1 MSELTTTPESKRD
14 FLSQPVLAAMSI
26 DWEKTIYIAFIILA
40 IVTRFWNLGARVM
53 SHDESLHTQFSYQF
67 YDGQGFSHTPLMHG
81 PLLFHITAVS
91 YWLFGDNDFASR
103 VPIAL
108 LSVML
113 VAIPYFLRR
122 WLGREGAIVTSFIFL
137 ISPYLTYY
145 GRYIRHDTPVILW
158 ALIIF
163 IAIMFY
169 LREQKDKYL
178 WWFAASMALMFA
190 TKEVSF
196 IYVAIFGS
204 FLVIRL
210 LTHIGFSDWLR
221 PMLPKL
227 RTPVIVLVL
236 GILMIGGGFIGH
248 RLVPDGQAAVSDEA
262 DGSVEPFA
270 VDPNPTETAV
280 TEETIPPLEQTLR
293 WVMVVGV
300 GVLGAGLFMMAN
312 TARSRLDQYPEF
324 DFIVLFT
331 SIVLPMASPLL
342 VSMLGWD
349 PRDYTINTCMVE
361 GQEAM
366 SAIQLFIGRAT
377 NSVCV
382 SSFLES
388 GMVRTGAFL
397 LITLIIGV
405 LLGLWWNWQRY
416 AVIAAIFHTIF
427 FVLYTSVFT
436 NLPGWTSGMIGSLG
450 YWLEQQGVQR
460 GNQPEFYYFIVVPL
474 YEFLSLIFALAAIRL
489 WTKKQRLNSI
499 LGYWLGL
506 IVLSL
511 LGYSLGN
518 WFFNRLNE
526 LGAEP
531 NTFYGL
537 LIASFIFGIGVLVWF
552 FLIRNRLLNTQ
563 NESALIDYLTPY
575 LDEAGLE
582 HLCNR
587 LDVDPDELAG
597 VTTEERIT
605 DLVLFYSEDGRFS
618 KLITSLRSNWSKL
631 MAASAFSDNA
641 PHKFDFT
648 QQRTILPLLNI
659 DEMIGFIPFIVW
671 WLILT
676 WVAYTAAGE
685 KMPWLSTHFVIPM
698 AILSGWYFQEKI
710 KEAGG
715 LRPLFTKPHLLY
727 LTITIVGIVAAAMA
741 LGPLLLGQVQFGN
754 QSQQNLAQ
762 VGRFLGGLL
771 TVGVLFYFRQ
781 QLQAGMSRV
790 GSSTLTALG
799 VFVVLSLLTIRFT
812 YMANFQNADY
822 VTEFMVYAHG
832 APAAKSVVM
841 KQVEELSMRLN
852 GDKTMQVAFGG
863 SGVAWPFTW
872 YLRDYPNRNY
882 FAETP
887 AANLSEFPIV
897 IVGRSQMENVDRLLR
912 NTHEYTTHTYLWWPM
927 EDYRQI
933 TWNAILGDP
942 KVEPNQRHG
951 LGNAAVRQALWDI
964 FFYRDY
970 TAYSQVFGN
979 QLTTGEWPLRDDLR
993 LYIRRDVLATLWDYG
1008 VGAVNATGLVDP
1020 YAEGE
1025 LFLTPSLVINE
1036 LGVPGT
1042 NEGELAG
1049 PRNVAV
1055 TEDGRIFVADSG
1067 NARIQV
1073 FDADGTFITAWG
1085 SFGTEPGQFNEPW
1098 DLAVDE
1104 QFVYVADTWNHRIQ
1118 KFTHDGELMGVFGA
1132 SGSQADA
1139 PDTNGLGLFFGP
1151 RDVMLY
1157 GDDQLL
1163 VTDTGNHRIQVLDR
1177 NGNFISQ
1184 VGSQGGSLGQMF
1196 EPVGLTEGPNGDVF
1210 LADTWN
1216 GRVQQFTSDLFAYN
1230 EWQVNAWSGNSI
1242 NNKPY
1247 IASDR
1252 DGRIYVTDPE
1262 GYRVLIF
1269 NAQGEYLARFG
1280 AFGTDANSFG
1290 LPNGIF
1296 IDGNDNIYIADAAN
1310 NRLLKFDPIFPPPP
1324 ETAVEEDAV
1333 EQDAIE
1339 SDDAADEAPAEESS
1353 ANEATTSDE
1362 EVSDEESE
1370 VRPTPTAV
1378 ENE

>member
-1 MSELTTTPESKRD
+1 MSELTTPEPKRD
-14 FLSQPVLAAMSI
+14 FLSQPVLAVMSI
-26 DWEKTIYIAFIILA
+26 DWEKAIYIAFIILA
-40 IVTRFWNLGARVM
+40 IVTRFFDLGSRVM

-91 YWLFGDNDFASR
+91 YWMFGDNDFASR

-145 GRYIRHDTPVILW
+145 GRYIRHDIPVIMW

-178 WWFAASMALMFA
+178 WWFAAGMALMFA

-196 IYVAIFGS
+196 IYTAIFGS

-210 LTHIGFSDWLR
+210 LTRIGLPDWIR
-221 PMLPKL
+221 PTLPKL
-227 RTPVIVLVL
+227 RTPMFVVAL
-236 GILMIGGGFIGH
+236 GLLMIGGGFVGH
-248 RLVPDGQAAVSDEA
+248 TLAPNGDTAATEAEDGT
-262 DGSVEPFA
+262 EPFA
-270 VDPNPTETAV
+270 ADPTEETAV
-280 TEETIPPLEQTLR
+280 SEEIISPLDQTLR
-293 WVMVVGV
+293 WVMVIGV
-300 GVLGAGLFMMAN
+300 GVLSAGLFMTAN
-312 TARSRLDQYPEF
+312 AARSKLDRYPEF

-342 VSMLGWD
+342 VAMLGWD
-349 PRDYTINTCMVE
+349 PRDYTLNTCMVE
-361 GQEAM
+361 GQETM
-366 SAIQLFIGRAT
+366 SAFQLFIGRAT

-388 GMVRTGAFL
+388 GMVRTGLFL
-397 LITLIIGV
+397 LITLLVGV

-427 FVLYTSVFT
+427 FILYTSVFT

-450 YWLEQQGVQR
+450 YWLEQQAVQR
-460 GNQPEFYYFIVVPL
+460 GNQPEFYYFVVVPL

-489 WTKKQRLNSI
+489 WTKKQRLNSV
-499 LGYWLGL
+499 LGYWLSL

-526 LGAEP
+526 FGAVP

-537 LIASFIFGIGVLVWF
+537 LIAGLTLGIGILVWF
-552 FLIRNRLLNTQ
+552 FLIRSRMLDAQ
-563 NESALIDYLTPY
+563 NETALIDYLSPY
-575 LDEAGLE
+575 LDDAGLE
-582 HLCNR
+582 LLCNQ
-587 LDVDPDELAG
+587 LDVDPAELEG
-597 VTTEERIT
+597 VTTEERIG

-618 KLITSLRSNWSKL
+618 KLTTTLRSNWSKL
-631 MAASAFSDNA
+631 MAASTFGDNVPRKFNFS
-641 PHKFDFT
+641 
-648 QQRTILPLLNI
+648 QQRTVLPSLDMN
-659 DEMIGFIPFIVW
+659 EMVDFIPFIVW

-676 WVAYTAAGE
+676 WVAYTVAGE

-698 AILSGWYFQEKI
+698 AMLSGWYFQEKI

-715 LRPLFTKPHLLY
+715 IRPLFVKSNLIY
-727 LTITIVGIVAAAMA
+727 LTITVVGIVAAAMA
-741 LGPLLLGQVQFGN
+741 LGPLLLGQVQFGD
-754 QSQQNLAQ
+754 QTQQNLAQ
-762 VGRFLGGLL
+762 IGRFFGGLL
-771 TVGVLFYFRQ
+771 TVGVLFYFRE
-781 QLQAGMSRV
+781 QLRASISRAS
-790 GSSTLTALG
+790 SSTLTALG

-822 VTEFMVYAHG
+822 ATEYMVYAHG

-841 KQVEELSMRLN
+841 NQVEELSMRLN
-852 GDKTMQVAFGG
+852 GDKTMKVAFGG

-882 FAETP
+882 FAEN
-887 AANLSEFPIV
+887 ASSNLTEFPIV
-897 IVGRSQMENVDRLLR
+897 IVGRSQMENVDRLLK

-927 EDYRQI
+927 EEYRQI

-942 KVEPNQRHG
+942 QALPEQRRG
-951 LGNAAVRQALWDI
+951 LGDAAVRQALWDI

-970 TAYSQVFGN
+970 SSYSQVFGS

-1008 VGAVNATGLVDP
+1008 VGAINAPTIVDP

-1036 LGVPGT
+1036 LGVPGA

-1073 FDADGTFITAWG
+1073 FEANGELITAWG

-1098 DLAVDE
+1098 DLAVDD
-1104 QFVYVADTWNHRIQ
+1104 QFVYVADTWNHRVQ
-1118 KFTHDGELMGVFGA
+1118 KFTHDGELVGVFGS

-1139 PDTNGLGLFFGP
+1139 PETEGLGFFFGP

-1177 NGNFISQ
+1177 NGNFITQ
-1184 VGSQGGSLGQMF
+1184 IGSQGGSLGQMF
-1196 EPVGLTEGPNGDVF
+1196 EPVGLTGGQNGDVF
-1210 LADTWN
+1210 LVDTWN
-1216 GRVQQFTSDLFAYN
+1216 SRVQQFTGDLFAYN
-1230 EWQVNAWSGNSI
+1230 EWQVNAWAGNSI

-1252 DGRIYVTDPE
+1252 DGRLYVTDPE
-1262 GYRVLIF
+1262 GYRILIF
-1269 NAQGEYLARFG
+1269 NVQGEYLGRFG
-1280 AFGTDANSFG
+1280 TFGTDVDSFG

-1296 IDGNDNIYIADAAN
+1296 IDSEDYIYIADSAN
-1310 NRLLKFDPIFPPPP
+1310 NRLLKFDPIFPAPP
-1324 ETAVEEDAV
+1324 ETAVEGEPVEQEAMESDEAV
-1333 EQDAIE
+1333 E
-1339 SDDAADEAPAEESS
+1339 DEAVEEEVS
-1353 ANEATTSDE
+1353 EEKMEDITSDE
-1362 EVSDEESE
+1362 ETADEEESE
-1370 VRPTPTAV
+1370 VRPTPT
-1378 ENE
+1378 EE